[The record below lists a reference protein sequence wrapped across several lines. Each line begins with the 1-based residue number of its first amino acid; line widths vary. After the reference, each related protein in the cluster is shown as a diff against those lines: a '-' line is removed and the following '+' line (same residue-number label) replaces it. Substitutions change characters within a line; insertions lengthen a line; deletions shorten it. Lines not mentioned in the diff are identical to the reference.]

1 MGTGKSP
8 SGAAAR
14 AAKVAAVR
22 AEQKRRERRTRI
34 ILIAAV
40 SAIVGG
46 LIAAVAIVVAPEIAK
61 RADLEAAVTEPITGV
76 EEFKELSAAHVEST
90 PEPVPAGAAVLPPVG
105 GDHDPTWQNCG
116 IYTEP
121 VGTPN
126 AVHSLEHG
134 AVWVTYRP
142 GLAQDQV
149 GALTS
154 LVEGESYALLSPFEN
169 LAAPVVLTA
178 WGVQLELDR
187 ADDPRAAV
195 FLAKYLQGEQTPEP
209 GAACSG
215 GIGAGA

>member
-1 MGTGKSP
+1 
-8 SGAAAR
+8 
-14 AAKVAAVR
+14 
-22 AEQKRRERRTRI
+22 
-34 ILIAAV
+34 V
-40 SAIVGG
+40 SAS
-46 LIAAVAIVVAPEIAK
+46 AVAIAIAGEVAR
-61 RADLEAAVTEPITGV
+61 RADLEAAAGAPISGV
-76 EEFKELSAAHVEST
+76 EEFEDLSAAHVESS
-90 PEPVPAGAAVLPPVG
+90 PEPVPAGEAVLPPVG
-105 GDHDPTWQNCG
+105 GDHDPVWQNCG

-121 VGTPN
+121 VGTAN

-142 GLAQDQV
+142 DLSEDQV
-149 GALTS
+149 DTLTD
-154 LVEGESYALLSPFEN
+154 LVEGEPYALLSPFEN

-215 GIGAGA
+215 GIGDGGA

>member
-1 MGTGKSP
+1 M
-8 SGAAAR
+8 
-14 AAKVAAVR
+14 
-22 AEQKRRERRTRI
+22 
-34 ILIAAV
+34 
-40 SAIVGG
+40 
-46 LIAAVAIVVAPEIAK
+46 AIVVAREIAK
-61 RADLEAAVTEPITGV
+61 RADLDAAAAAPIIGV
-76 EEFKELSAAHVEST
+76 VEFEDLSAAHVERT
-90 PEPVPAGAAVLPPVG
+90 PEPVPAALLPPVG

-121 VGTPN
+121 GGTAN
-126 AVHSLEHG
+126 TVHSVEHD

-149 GALTS
+149 RALTS

-215 GIGAGA
+215 GIGDGA